1 MGKRRKKGEG
11 SVRQRKDG
19 RWEGRVVIGYD
30 EKGLPRTKNVLA
42 KTKRECQE
50 KLKQL
55 RETVTGSKTEKVR
68 PEMPFGEWLDFW
80 YQNYVKPQIRP
91 TTQANYEAKIY
102 QHIIPEL
109 GKIPLNQ
116 LAQKDLQQ
124 FYARMKTGGRLI
136 RTEQFGKG
144 LSDSMVR
151 GLHAARRSALE
162 KAVQEELIRTNPAV
176 GCKLPPKRGREM
188 QVLSRQELQRFLMQA
203 KADGYFE
210 LFLLDLSTGLRRGE
224 LLALQ
229 WSDLDLD
236 AGTLSVTKQIY
247 EVNGKMQISIPKTKA
262 SIRKLVLPP
271 AVVEVFREY
280 QKTAKCRWVF
290 PSPIKEDAP
299 ITPGSMLRRL
309 HVTLERTQ
317 CKQIRFHDLR
327 HTFATMALEN
337 GMDIKTLSAMLG
349 HVSAATTL
357 DIYTHVT
364 GDMQTE
370 AAAPIDRGLGNAVQ
384 ESPAQVEQGSV
395 EDFQPV
401 LRKTRKPGTG
411 CITQINDHLFEGRYS
426 PTWPDGTKHSKC
438 VYAHTRE
445 ECEAKLK
452 VLIQQMNAER
462 KRILDR
468 LRGIVSPDKLTK
480 KQRQIW
486 EYLRLHPDETNYS
499 IIARGAKV
507 TRHTVA
513 KHYGMVREM
522 LGFQ

>member
-19 RWEGRVVIGYD
+19 RWEGRVVISYD

-151 GLHAARRSALE
+151 GLHAACRSALE
-162 KAVQEELIRTNPAV
+162 KAVQEGLIRTNPAV

-188 QVLSRQELQRFLMQA
+188 QVLGREELQRFLIQA
-203 KADGYFE
+203 QAEGYFE
-210 LFLLDLSTGLRRGE
+210 LFLLDLCTGLRRGE

-229 WSDLDLD
+229 WDDLDFKT
-236 AGTLSVTKQIY
+236 GTLTVNKQVY
-247 EVNGKMQISIPKTKA
+247 EVKGRLQVSIPKTRA
-262 SIRKLVLPP
+262 SIRRLVLPP
-271 AVVEVFREY
+271 GVVEVLRQYRE
-280 QKTAKCRWVF
+280 TVDSRWMF
-290 PSPIKEDAP
+290 PSPVKEDMP
-299 ITPGSMLRRL
+299 MTPGAVRRRL
-309 HVTLERTQ
+309 QIILERAG
-317 CKQIRFHDLR
+317 CKRIRFHDLR
-327 HTFATMALEN
+327 HPYV
-337 GMDIKTLSAMLG
+337 K
-349 HVSAATTL
+349 HTTKIFSL
-357 DIYTHVT
+357 RLVDS
-364 GDMQTE
+364 Q
-370 AAAPIDRGLGNAVQ
+370 
-384 ESPAQVEQGSV
+384 AQAYP
-395 EDFQPV
+395 DAR
-401 LRKTRKPGTG
+401 RKTRGACQLHRG
-411 CITQINDHLFEGRYS
+411 GQSRS
-426 PTWPDGTKHSKC
+426 PVRPL
-438 VYAHTRE
+438 Y
-445 ECEAKLK
+445 
-452 VLIQQMNAER
+452 NR
-462 KRILDR
+462 KRFSCLPPQSKMSWILYAISMR
-468 LRGIVSPDKLTK
+468 LSGYTSTRSISISASSVVSASASKIALDASF
-480 KQRQIW
+480 
-486 EYLRLHPDETNYS
+486 RLSCRACSSCFCFACANT
-499 IIARGAKV
+499 AA
-507 TRHTVA
+507 
-513 KHYGMVREM
+513 
-522 LGFQ
+522 